1 MEDIIIEIKKKK
13 EFSGLEDKFINKEL
27 DLLLKRN
34 PNLKY
39 FLNQPRS
46 EKYKRIIKAVRAELR
61 RNYGLFRVG
70 KENKRDKLVEEFKS
84 RQNVEIV
91 KKILSTHASTKER
104 LDKYAGIYHQI
115 FKITGK
121 PKAILDLGCG
131 INPLSV
137 IFMKST
143 RLTYYAYD
151 INQKDIELLN
161 LFFNIFKSP
170 NKEIDGKAEILDFKN
185 QNNLERLPKS
195 DLAFLFKITDIVDK
209 GKGHKNSEILISRTP
224 AKYVVVSFPTITM
237 SGKKMNFPRRKWIG
251 LMCERLGYEVN
262 SFQTDNEIF
271 YVIRKN

>member
-115 FKITGK
+115 FKKTGK
-121 PKAILDLGCG
+121 PK
-131 INPLSV
+131 SV
-137 IFMKST
+137 
-143 RLTYYAYD
+143 
-151 INQKDIELLN
+151 
-161 LFFNIFKSP
+161 
-170 NKEIDGKAEILDFKN
+170 
-185 QNNLERLPKS
+185 
-195 DLAFLFKITDIVDK
+195 LAFLFKITDIVDK

-224 AKYVVVSFPTITM
+224 AQYVVVSFPTITM
-237 SGKKMNFPRRKWIG
+237 SGKKMNFPRRRWVE
-251 LMCERLGYEVN
+251 LMCERLGYGIE

>member
-115 FKITGK
+115 FKKTGK

-137 IFMKST
+137 IFIKST
-143 RLTYYAYD
+143 KLTYYAYD
-151 INQKDIELLN
+151 INQKEIELIN
-161 LFFNIFKSP
+161 LF
-170 NKEIDGKAEILDFKN
+170 
-185 QNNLERLPKS
+185 
-195 DLAFLFKITDIVDK
+195 
-209 GKGHKNSEILISRTP
+209 
-224 AKYVVVSFPTITM
+224 
-237 SGKKMNFPRRKWIG
+237 
-251 LMCERLGYEVN
+251 
-262 SFQTDNEIF
+262 
-271 YVIRKN
+271 